1 MLKGKA
7 SSSRRRRAP
16 ERVSTLIHDISRIT
30 MDRVRQNCPE
40 LQRSC
45 RLIMME
51 LAYKDNI
58 TQLDL
63 VHATHLK
70 APTISVSLQKM
81 EREGLVSRCQ
91 DQEDLRATR
100 VFLTEKGRALD
111 RQIVSKI
118 IEQDDETEKCLTED
132 EKKILMDLLRKIR
145 SNLLEGD

>member
-1 MLKGKA
+1 MQKEKP
-7 SSSRRRRAP
+7 SPSRRRRSP
-16 ERVSTLIHDISRIT
+16 ERVSMLIHDISRIT
-30 MDRVRQNCPE
+30 MDRIRLNCPE

-63 VHATHLK
+63 VRATHLK
-70 APTISVSLQKM
+70 APTVSVSLQKM

-118 IEQDDETEKCLTED
+118 IEQDDEVEKCLTED